1 MAVVSSSEFDYL
13 VAFNLHTC
21 GSVGDELGSD
31 ESDIILIAWTI
42 VDAKQNTVRVQSH
55 TSESRSICW
64 RVWNAFLVLR
74 HFLCLAKHMLYYNM
88 FFEYDRNVMPAVLC
102 EWAVN

>member
-1 MAVVSSSEFDYL
+1 MDSSGGFDYL

-31 ESDIILIAWTI
+31 ESDIILIAWAI
-42 VDAKQNTVRVQSH
+42 VDAKQNTVRGVQSH

-74 HFLCLAKHMLYYNM
+74 HFLSCLAKDIACFLNM
-88 FFEYDRNVMPAVLC
+88 TGM
-102 EWAVN
+102 